1 TQADFLD
8 TPIVQDAVIH
18 QIQVIGEAARRVSA
32 SFQAKSPAVPWR
44 NIVGMRHKLV
54 HDYMSVDLEAVWT
67 TVQKHIPALRAE
79 ISQPIRRHIPPAT
92 VSHTPNTFALASRV
106 AAAPASP
113 VFPGPAQLSPPL
125 APHGTIV
132 PVLPP
137 PPRRG
142 RARQGPAIA

>member
-1 TQADFLD
+1 MSAPRDDQVYLHHIRDAIARIQTYVEGLTQADFLD

-67 TVQKHIPALRAE
+67 TVQKDIPALRAE
-79 ISQPIRRHIPPAT
+79 
-92 VSHTPNTFALASRV
+92 
-106 AAAPASP
+106 
-113 VFPGPAQLSPPL
+113 LSKL
-125 APHGTIV
+125 I
-132 PVLPP
+132 
-137 PPRRG
+137 
-142 RARQGPAIA
+142 